1 MAANQILPQMLEGH
15 EDRLQR
21 MESAMQGVGE
31 RIAGMEV
38 GQRQLA
44 EGQRVL
50 TDSVDD
56 MKGLLSTKLDELSGF
71 MSNSKT
77 DIDKRFLPL
86 EDADKH
92 RVARLGVVKKLVW
105 PVVIA
110 AVGVLG
116 GRFGE
121 ELLNW
126 VAGK

>member
-1 MAANQILPQMLEGH
+1 MLEGH

-21 MESAMQGVGE
+21 MESTMQGVGE

-50 TDSVDD
+50 ADSVDD

-92 RVARLGVVKKLVW
+92 RVARWGVVKKLVW